1 MKQNKKLWLKKKIY
15 SILEKLNSNQIQIW
29 SKISFDQIWFK
40 SDQKSVLIRFD
51 QVLFFFVFF
60 WVLKKNCF
68 LKKIFK
74 NNECLEKHYIVF
86 NLRFNSFYHSH
97 SLWSQISIFIVT
109 KCIYN
114 LFIYLFHYLFI
125 CLFIVYVFIYLFIRN
140 AFAHMYIYIV
150 PIWYNF
156 SPCTITNFIETIWT
170 TANTN
175 YRIHITVLDQHVF
188 C

>member
-29 SKISFDQIWFK
+29 SNLIKNQFWSDLIQIWSKISFDQIW
-40 SDQKSVLIRFD
+40 SG
-51 QVLFFFVFF
+51 FVFF
-60 WVLKKNCF
+60 LVFFWILKKNCF

-114 LFIYLFHYLFI
+114 LFIYLFHYLFHYLFI
-125 CLFIVYVFIYLFIRN
+125 CLFIVYVFIYLFIYSKCICTYV
-140 AFAHMYIYIV
+140 YIYIYSTHLIQFQ
-150 PIWYNF
+150 PMHNHKFHW
-156 SPCTITNFIETIWT
+156 
-170 TANTN
+170 N
-175 YRIHITVLDQHVF
+175 YLNNS
-188 C
+188 

>member
-1 MKQNKKLWLKKKIY
+1 
-15 SILEKLNSNQIQIW
+15 
-29 SKISFDQIWFK
+29 
-40 SDQKSVLIRFD
+40 LIRFD
-51 QVLFFFVFF
+51 SNLIKNQFWSDLIRFCFFCVF
-60 WVLKKNCF
+60 WILKKNCF

-114 LFIYLFHYLFI
+114 LFIYFIIYFIIYLFVYLLFMYLFI
-125 CLFIVYVFIYLFIRN
+125 CLFIRN